1 MKNNTWQQVKY
12 SKSKAQKARVYF
24 VSGRT
29 QIGKAKKKKHP
40 TKTLTNTINSE
51 FLWKRMVGGGRDC
64 LGKITK
70 RFQL

>member
-29 QIGKAKKKKHP
+29 QIGKAKKK
-40 TKTLTNTINSE
+40 NTPPRHSLI
-51 FLWKRMVGGGRDC
+51 
-64 LGKITK
+64 
-70 RFQL
+70 Q